1 MNAAG
6 GGTDRTRLY
15 EVEMS
20 LFVHKSGKNPNDL
33 RAVHAEN
40 VSEEGTMAV
49 LARTRATRERL
60 NRENEGKEGWTPLD
74 LDSYSVN
81 RSSAGADGEAFKDFM
96 ENSAFGRS
104 STKLPN
110 TPGFN
115 KQVTHIEVGPG
126 AGGDDDSNVGYFFS

>member
-6 GGTDRTRLY
+6 AGDRPRLY

-20 LFVHKSGKNPNDL
+20 LFVHKSGKNPSDL

-49 LARTRATRERL
+49 LARTRENREKA

-81 RSSAGADGEAFKDFM
+81 RSSAGADKEAFDDFM
-96 ENSAFGRS
+96 ENSAFGKS
-104 STKLPN
+104 ATKMTDN

-126 AGGDDDSNVGYFFS
+126 AGGDEDSNVGFFFA